1 MENKTKTVS
10 ITLIVIGCLI
20 LMYPLFTQ
28 WQVDQSQ
35 QHVEKDWKKL
45 NQVYANSIEA
55 DNEVHQKVDENTKE
69 SQYFEVKV
77 DETKEEAADNG
88 STTLDHRKEVEEH
101 QVLGKLTIQKI
112 DLEVMVVP
120 GVEEED
126 IQHAIGWMTSTGFP
140 GEAGNVVLAGHRSH
154 YTYGKFFHRLGE
166 MEIGDQLS
174 LNTHFGS
181 FDYQV
186 KEIKVVEPT
195 DLSVLEHT
203 DRSLLTLITCEPLY
217 SNDYRLIV
225 IAEELEPTGRS
236 VSYR

>member
-10 ITLIVIGCLI
+10 ITLIVIGCLT

-45 NQVYANSIEA
+45 NQVYANRIEA
-55 DNEVHQKVDENTKE
+55 D
-69 SQYFEVKV
+69 SQYSEVKV
-77 DETKEEAADNG
+77 EETKEEATNHVP
-88 STTLDHRKEVEEH
+88 TTLNHRQEVEQH

-126 IQHAIGWMTSTGFP
+126 IKHAIGWMTSTGFP

-154 YTYGKFFHRLGE
+154 TYGKFFHRLNE

-195 DLSVLEHT
+195 DLSVLKHT

>member
-1 MENKTKTVS
+1 MKNKSKTGS
-10 ITLIVIGCLI
+10 LILIVIGCLF
-20 LMYPLFTQ
+20 LMYPLFNQ
-28 WQVDQSQ
+28 WQIDQSQ
-35 QHVEKDWKKL
+35 QDVEKDWKKL
-45 NQVYANSIEA
+45 NQAYANQIEA
-55 DNEVHQKVDENTKE
+55 DNEVNKTLGKNSKE
-69 SQYFEVKV
+69 SQYSEVKV
-77 DETKEEAADNG
+77 NETKNESKNDP
-88 STTLDHRKEVEEH
+88 TTIDYRKEVEKH
-101 QVLGKLTIQKI
+101 QVLGKLSIQKI
-112 DLEVMVVP
+112 DLDVMVVP

-126 IQHAIGWMTSTGFP
+126 IKHAIGWMTSTGFP

-186 KEIKVVEPT
+186 REIKVVEPT

-217 SNDYRLIV
+217 SNEYRLIV